1 MSASLRGRLLWW
13 LLLPLAVFVLVTG
26 VSSYE
31 NARRMAS
38 LVEDNALLSSARMI
52 AGDIGWD
59 GSALRAPI
67 PPAALEVFAPPAGE
81 PQFSAGDQVFYHV
94 VTHSGRT
101 LSGTPG
107 FAVPADLGTTPRF
120 YDTTLDGRRI
130 RAVAYVR
137 QMYDSGATQ
146 AVTVLVGKTQA
157 SRAAMIHD
165 VWRPQLMRQLSM
177 LVLAIGLV
185 YLGLTFEL
193 RPLIKLKDDIA
204 DRAPMQLEPLRITQ
218 LHAELRPIVDV
229 INQCIARLTVHGTTQ
244 RKFIADAAHQLRTPL
259 TLLATQIQFACQRL
273 AETQASLGPDSGP
286 GAGSSS
292 SSNSGSNAAAHDSA
306 LAEAL
311 AAIRGSS
318 ERMIALTNQ
327 LLLLAQAEAAP
338 SDLFQERVCMTTV
351 VAGVLEELVL
361 LAERRSIDLGAELD
375 DDIFVTGNA
384 NLLSALVMNLVDNAL
399 RYTPR
404 AGRVT
409 VSVRAADGAGAD
421 QGADKGARRGP
432 GNGGEVL
439 LQVTDNGPGIAAEAR
454 SHVFERFYR
463 ASATGEG
470 TGLGL
475 SIVREIVQSH
485 GGSIS
490 LAPGSQGRGLV
501 VSVRLARL
509 AG

>member
-1 MSASLRGRLLWW
+1 M
-13 LLLPLAVFVLVTG
+13 
-26 VSSYE
+26 
-31 NARRMAS
+31 
-38 LVEDNALLSSARMI
+38 
-52 AGDIGWD
+52 
-59 GSALRAPI
+59 
-67 PPAALEVFAPPAGE
+67 
-81 PQFSAGDQVFYHV
+81 
-94 VTHSGRT
+94 
-101 LSGTPG
+101 TPH
-107 FAVPADLGTTPRF
+107 F
-120 YDTTLDGRRI
+120 YDTTLDGRPI

-157 SRAAMIHD
+157 SRAAMIRD
-165 VWRPQLMRQLSM
+165 VWQPQLTRQLWM

-193 RPLIKLKDDIA
+193 RPLIKLKDDLA

-273 AETQASLGPDSGP
+273 AETGASLGPDS
-286 GAGSSS
+286 ASSS
-292 SSNSGSNAAAHDSA
+292 SSGSGSSAAARDPA

-338 SDLFQERVCMTTV
+338 PDLFQERVCMTTV
-351 VAGVLEELVL
+351 VASALEELVL

-375 DDIFVTGNA
+375 DEIFVTGNT

-404 AGRVT
+404 SGRVT
-409 VSVRAADGAGAD
+409 VSVRAADGDGDGAVNGVD
-421 QGADKGARRGP
+421 PGDRSGHGTGKGGD
-432 GNGGEVL
+432 VL
-439 LQVTDNGPGIAAEAR
+439 LQITDSGPGIAAEAR
-454 SHVFERFYR
+454 AHVFERFYR

-475 SIVREIVQSH
+475 AIVREIVQSH
-485 GGSIS
+485 GGSIA
-490 LAPGSQGRGLV
+490 LAPGAQGRGLV
-501 VSVRLARL
+501 VTVRLARVACRGADSSG